1 MILIIPEL
9 QTFLQGHSQQH
20 QDPPSSPVDQNASL
34 PCDLLLDQPVE
45 AHNKMGSNLKK
56 NIIKK
61 LSHMYRNKR

>member
-9 QTFLQGHSQQH
+9 QTFLQGHS
-20 QDPPSSPVDQNASL
+20 PSSPVDQNASL

-61 LSHMYRNKR
+61 LSHLYRDKR

>member
-9 QTFLQGHSQQH
+9 QTFLQGHS
-20 QDPPSSPVDQNASL
+20 PSSPVDASL